1 MAGLALMSAVLLLAG
16 ARGKPALTS
25 QPVEG
30 GCLDVDSETN
40 VYRMEGEAVILH
52 FPILMS
58 IIAYRK
64 MAAQTEMFLIS
75 KRNGTE
81 EETFRGGG
89 RVQQREKQLWLLP
102 AQTSDSGEYTC
113 TYRSESGCLR
123 GTVRLR
129 VFDPSSVDLRKLV
142 VNWPVSVGEEVSF
155 TCPHL
160 GCFNASAAPVDWF
173 KDSAGAA
180 LPLGGGGGAPYG
192 DGGALVIPAAR
203 PPHAGVYTCR
213 LTVMVDGRPYRVSRA
228 YMLHVEGADP
238 EITTTTTTG
247 HPGAPRTTDP
257 GLVSRTSSTTTV
269 PVNRPPVI
277 VSPLNGTV
285 FESSHGSGVELS
297 CRVLTECPVAESTVV
312 RWLVNGQ
319 SVESSPLDK
328 RALEGGRRVTVG
340 AEGCWIELR
349 LAVVEITGGD
359 ERAEVSCSA
368 RNGAGTREV
377 FVRLQL
383 EDATLTWMAVAA
395 VAGCCLVGVVSIF
408 LCVLFGPRR
417 KTKMDYFL
425 ARQNSSVSF

>member
-1 MAGLALMSAVLLLAG
+1 
-16 ARGKPALTS
+16 
-25 QPVEG
+25 
-30 GCLDVDSETN
+30 
-40 VYRMEGEAVILH
+40 MEGEAVILH

-64 MAAQTEMFLIS
+64 MAAQTAMFLIS
-75 KRNGTE
+75 KRNGTEE

-113 TYRSESGCLR
+113 TY
-123 GTVRLR
+123 
-129 VFDPSSVDLRKLV
+129 RKLV

-203 PPHAGVYTCR
+203 PPHAGLYTCR

-238 EITTTTTTG
+238 EITTTTG

-257 GLVSRTSSTTTV
+257 GLVSRTFSTTTV

-297 CRVLTECPVAESTVV
+297 CRVLTECPVADSTVV

-328 RALEGGRRVTVG
+328 RALEGGRRVTSG